1 MTTRIQ
7 TLSIAIM
14 AVFTATATTHYMV
27 PAGTDGNTPE
37 RPYTSWATAANDL
50 STVKSACVSGDTIL
64 VAPGTYNADAR
75 VTDST
80 PSLFIRSCDPE
91 TNLPDA
97 ENTIFD
103 GSGSSETDVWLYF
116 NSSVSGET
124 RLEGFTFR
132 NFPCTAVYL
141 EYTHSVTIS
150 GCRFENNGGDTYG
163 GAIRL
168 FQGYDC
174 VITNCTFS
182 GNHAGSAKNGGA
194 IYDNDDSSGKPPFVV
209 DCTFST
215 TGAAAKSGGAICA
228 SSVIDIRR
236 CTFRDCAASSTGG
249 ALSIGMNAIV
259 SECTFTGTMEATYA
273 QAINLGGSNAS
284 VSHCVFTGLSAT
296 GDYGLIMIA
305 DGIVDSCSFVNNTK
319 LAGGVLMV
327 NGAGSGTSRRFV
339 NCLVADTATK
349 PSTLFRFY
357 NCGSSTPIYVDN
369 CTLINS
375 TIVGSYS
382 NPVAMNFR
390 NSILVGNFGTFP
402 NGIISYDHCGYSVDG
417 DFVAPTVFN
426 YRLRST
432 SQYVDAGTTLEWQE
446 DEGVQDIAKR
456 PRMVG
461 VAVDI
466 GCYERQTEDSDYHSI
481 LRAVA
486 SDADRTGDWADA
498 YVGLQAAVDATPGYS
513 LILVRSGVYDVAETI
528 VVSNK
533 TLEIRSVN
541 PATGATDRDG
551 TILDGQGLR
560 RIMISHH
567 GPQSASF
574 LPSNARPVR
583 MEGFTFRNG
592 YTRVGDGQD
601 FSGDGGGLLLFG
613 RAPAAGG
620 TPSRFVDCC
629 FTNCTAFNGG
639 AAAIIGGVFENCI
652 FAGNSA
658 TETDGCGGAVAAIA
672 KVYAES
678 GRMPHLYGEDDLWLS
693 PGFIGCT
700 FTNNNAYLHGGAFAG
715 SVKGGSYC
723 TVYLSGCSFLD
734 NHVEAGES
742 SYGSAVGYTYGS
754 LMTNCVFRSNSG
766 ANYGVVANSG
776 NMIMSDCEFI
786 SNTAA
791 YGAVNGDNPDEN
803 EHGRSIMDR
812 CRIVHHYGHAFFSC
826 GTVRNTLFAF
836 PDSSSHTFTSVYRDG
851 TSGAG
856 YNPFFENCTFV
867 RGDNKAMINLNS
879 SYHYR
884 PVYVNCIFCCTDGGS
899 TIFNTAS
906 DKTTVTMT
914 NCCLSAAIPSESS
927 SRFFTTG
934 NIVGN
939 PVFRNAAEGDYYIK
953 RSSPCREAGAK
964 FDWMDASA
972 LDLAR
977 QPRVVK
983 NARTLADDPSAMP
996 DIGCYE
1002 NQDKMRGGMIS
1013 FR

>member
-1 MTTRIQ
+1 M
-7 TLSIAIM
+7 
-14 AVFTATATTHYMV
+14 H
-27 PAGTDGNTPE
+27 D
-37 RPYTSWATAANDL
+37 
-50 STVKSACVSGDTIL
+50 
-64 VAPGTYNADAR
+64 
-75 VTDST
+75 
-80 PSLFIRSCDPE
+80 
-91 TNLPDA
+91 
-97 ENTIFD
+97 
-103 GSGSSETDVWLYF
+103 
-116 NSSVSGET
+116 
-124 RLEGFTFR
+124 
-132 NFPCTAVYL
+132 
-141 EYTHSVTIS
+141 
-150 GCRFENNGGDTYG
+150 
-163 GAIRL
+163 
-168 FQGYDC
+168 
-174 VITNCTFS
+174 
-182 GNHAGSAKNGGA
+182 
-194 IYDNDDSSGKPPFVV
+194 
-209 DCTFST
+209 
-215 TGAAAKSGGAICA
+215 
-228 SSVIDIRR
+228 
-236 CTFRDCAASSTGG
+236 
-249 ALSIGMNAIV
+249 
-259 SECTFTGTMEATYA
+259 
-273 QAINLGGSNAS
+273 
-284 VSHCVFTGLSAT
+284 
-296 GDYGLIMIA
+296 
-305 DGIVDSCSFVNNTK
+305 
-319 LAGGVLMV
+319 
-327 NGAGSGTSRRFV
+327 
-339 NCLVADTATK
+339 
-349 PSTLFRFY
+349 
-357 NCGSSTPIYVDN
+357 
-369 CTLINS
+369 
-375 TIVGSYS
+375 
-382 NPVAMNFR
+382 
-390 NSILVGNFGTFP
+390 
-402 NGIISYDHCGYSVDG
+402 
-417 DFVAPTVFN
+417 

-432 SQYVDAGTTLEWQE
+432 SQYVDAGTALDWHASLP
-446 DEGVQDIAKR
+446 DIGGR
-456 PRMVG
+456 GRVVG
-461 VAVDI
+461 SSVDI
-466 GCYERQTEDSDYHSI
+466 GCYERQPDDSDYHSI
-481 LRAVA
+481 VRAVA
-486 SDADRTGDWADA
+486 SAADRTGDWADA
-498 YVGLQAAVDATPGYS
+498 YVGIQAAVDATPGFS
-513 LILVRSGVYDVAETI
+513 LILARSGVYDVAETI

-672 KVYAES
+672 KVYAEN

-715 SVKGGSYC
+715 SVKGGSSC

-734 NHVEAGES
+734 NHVQAGEDS
-742 SYGSAVGYTYGS
+742 HGSAVGYTYGS

-776 NMIMSDCEFI
+776 NMIMSDCEFS
-786 SNTAA
+786 SNTAM
-791 YGAVNGDNPDEN
+791 YGAVSGDNADAD
-803 EHGRSIMDR
+803 EHGGSIMDR
-812 CRIVHHYGHAFFSC
+812 CRIVHHTGYAFFSC

-836 PDSSSHTFTSVYRDG
+836 PGSSYYMFTSVYGNGHDG
-851 TSGAG
+851 GNKLG
-856 YNPFFENCTFV
+856 YRPFFENCTFV
-867 RGDNKAMINLNS
+867 RDDNKAIINLNS
-879 SYHYR
+879 SYYYR
-884 PVYVNCIFCCTDGGS
+884 PVYVNCIFCRTDGNS
-899 TIFNTAS
+899 AIFTTPG